1 IASFNNGWDL
11 ALAIFGFHLVGLGA
25 LLFKSV
31 DFPKVLGALV
41 AVAGVGYLA
50 DSFGTI
56 LVPGYTLTISVFTFS
71 GEALLIIWLFKS
83 AITGSRVSD
92 GAWVVGSPVPAAE

>member
-1 IASFNNGWDL
+1 MSPSCVKGTSATALSPVQLHAQVASSIASFNNGWDV
-11 ALAIFGFHLVGLGA
+11 ALAIFGLHLVGLGV

-41 AVAGVGYLA
+41 AIAGVGYLA

-56 LVPGYTLTISVFTFS
+56 LVPGLHADHQRLHVH
-71 GEALLIIWLFKS
+71 
-83 AITGSRVSD
+83 R
-92 GAWVVGSPVPAAE
+92 